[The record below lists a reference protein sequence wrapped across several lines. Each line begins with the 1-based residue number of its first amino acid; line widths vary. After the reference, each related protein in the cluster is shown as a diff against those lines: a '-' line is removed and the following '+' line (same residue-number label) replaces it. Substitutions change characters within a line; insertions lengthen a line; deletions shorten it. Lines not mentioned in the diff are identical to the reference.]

1 MSKHHRSKKRGTQTK
16 KRYWQVADGFL
27 IALFTIIATLTTYLV
42 MSHHVLNVKG
52 LNWLMVIAFVL
63 ILAVAT
69 FFVLSKKLLKTIA
82 VLLVVFSLLTG
93 AFLYLTKTTLDATKR
108 INESSFYSQ
117 VDMSVVVHKDS
128 AIKNLSDVTTLE
140 APTTSDKSNVE
151 ALLKQIKMDKGIE
164 PSVQKVDSYQSA
176 YAAIKGDT
184 NKAMVMNSAYVSLL
198 EQEDDSFRDNVRTLY
213 TYTVRKE
220 AEKQLKP
227 KNEDVLNLYV
237 SGIDTYGPINNVSR
251 SDVNIIMTIN
261 LKTKKVLLTTTP
273 RDSYVK
279 IPDGGANQYDKLTHA
294 GIYGVETSEK
304 TLENLYDI
312 DIDYYARIN
321 FNSFMN
327 LIDVLGGVDVINDQA
342 FTSRHGNFDFPVGK
356 VTLTSEKALGFVRE
370 RYSLAGG
377 DNDRGK
383 NQEKVIAAII
393 NKLSSIN
400 TITKF
405 SSVLDGVSNSVQTNM
420 PSEMMMAIANKQIES
435 GGHYTVISQD
445 VTGKGSTGELP
456 SYAMPNSQLYMY
468 SLDDTSV
475 STAKTAIQ
483 EVMEG
488 K

>member
-69 FFVLSKKLLKTIA
+69 FFVLSKKLLKTTA
-82 VLLVVFSLLTG
+82 ALLVIFSLLTG

-128 AIKNLSDVTTLE
+128 AINNLSDVTTLE

-151 ALLKQIKMDKGIE
+151 ALLKQIKMDKGIK

-261 LKTKKVLLTTTP
+261 FKTKKVLLTTTP

-312 DIDYYARIN
+312 EIDYYARIN
-321 FNSFMN
+321 FTSFMN
-327 LIDVLGGVDVINDQA
+327 LIDLLGGIEVINDQA
-342 FTSRHGNFDFPVGK
+342 FTSNGFDFPVGRISLDSK
-356 VTLTSEKALGFVRE
+356 KALVFARE
-370 RYSLAGG
+370 RKQLEDG

-383 NQEKVIAAII
+383 NQQKVIAAII
-393 NKLSSIN
+393 DKMTTFKSITSFSSIVN
-400 TITKF
+400 G
-405 SSVLDGVSNSVQTNM
+405 LSNSVQTNM
-420 PSEMMMAIANKQIES
+420 PVETIMNLANKQIAN
-435 GGHYTVISQD
+435 GGHIMVSSQD

-475 STAKTAIQ
+475 SAAKTAIQ
-483 EVMEG
+483 EVMEE